1 MKILSTRK
9 NLKAILLLTLG
20 LAWTAM
26 AQQQSPLVMQ
36 DDEELEPVS
45 EDETLTEIRFDY
57 VNAFLAG
64 FRSAETIP
72 SATNCTKYLESSIM
86 IYNDTRQGWDNETLT
101 RDWGTSEYVFDT
113 TEWISYSLA
122 PSSHYCFMSTL
133 EVYSWVLVKN
143 DQFDSL
149 GDVFAAWLQNL
160 LGNVIT
166 FNSLYKKIEEA
177 EEAGNF
183 REVYYWYGRFFT
195 LFINFDP
202 IEEDNI
208 DDLDGLDDDS
218 FYTKLFA
225 KADAFG
231 QGMQAAQEQVYAS
244 KQSQGEEVRMLRSAS
259 ING

>member
-1 MKILSTRK
+1 
-9 NLKAILLLTLG
+9 
-20 LAWTAM
+20 
-26 AQQQSPLVMQ
+26 
-36 DDEELEPVS
+36 
-45 EDETLTEIRFDY
+45 
-57 VNAFLAG
+57 
-64 FRSAETIP
+64 
-72 SATNCTKYLESSIM
+72 
-86 IYNDTRQGWDNETLT
+86 
-101 RDWGTSEYVFDT
+101 
-113 TEWISYSLA
+113 
-122 PSSHYCFMSTL
+122 MSTL

>member
-9 NLKAILLLTLG
+9 NLKVILLLALG
-20 LAWTAM
+20 LAWTAF
-26 AQQQSPLVMQ
+26 AQQHMPIVMQ
-36 DDEELEPVS
+36 DDEELEPVN
-45 EDETLTEIRFDY
+45 EEEETEIEIRFDY
-57 VNAFLAG
+57 INAFLAG

-72 SATNCTKYLESSIM
+72 SATNCTRYLEGSI
-86 IYNDTRQGWDNETLT
+86 IQYNDTRESWKDENVTAEYGN
-101 RDWGTSEYVFDT
+101 SEYVFDT

-133 EVYSWVLVKN
+133 EVYMWYLFKQS
-143 DQFDSL
+143 QFDTL

-202 IEEDNI
+202 IVED
-208 DDLDGLDDDS
+208 DLSDLDGLEDDDN
-218 FYTKLFA
+218 FYAKLFA
-225 KADAFG
+225 NAESFG
-231 QGMQAAQEQVYAS
+231 KGM
-244 KQSQGEEVRMLRSAS
+244 
-259 ING
+259 